1 MMREQTFSSWLQ
13 QRIESCRMAMV
24 TLYEKR
30 DHLRYVEAPP
40 LRKKYM
46 DRIGAREEAV
56 LQAELEVS
64 LLRKKVEWIQISI
77 NRREPV
83 DLDQIDARLEV
94 ERQLEIS
101 QLEGTDRT
109 LNEIPTLTEA
119 QEHTLQRQY
128 REIIQSFHPA
138 MNLQATDTQ
147 RELYAKA
154 LEAYKRQDVDAIK
167 LIHEALFK
175 PVEEDGIELPVR
187 ILAAPSVRESL
198 EATEKRALPIATDYA
213 LAETLYDCFIPTEND
228 TFTLNAIHRYEE
240 QRREL
245 EEEIAEIRAGFPFNA
260 VATME
265 DPAKTEEYLAELRI
279 RARRCEAEKAELE
292 GKIADMTGGHT
303 HA

>member
-101 QLEGTDRT
+101 QLEDADRT

-245 EEEIAEIRAGFPFNA
+245 E
-260 VATME
+260 
-265 DPAKTEEYLAELRI
+265 
-279 RARRCEAEKAELE
+279 
-292 GKIADMTGGHT
+292 
-303 HA
+303 